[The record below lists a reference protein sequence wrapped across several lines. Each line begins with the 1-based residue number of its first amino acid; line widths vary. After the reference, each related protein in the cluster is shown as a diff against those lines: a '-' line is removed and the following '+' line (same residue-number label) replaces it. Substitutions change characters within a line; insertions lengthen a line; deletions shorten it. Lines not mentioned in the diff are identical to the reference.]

1 MVTPSR
7 ATPGSELLPERGG
20 GGGGGRTS
28 ARGREGGGE
37 VEEGREMGGDA
48 GGEGVGW
55 GGERAGV
62 LLEYAAIRRWSTF
75 TRLTVRILFPG
86 SDKS

>member
-1 MVTPSR
+1 VR
-7 ATPGSELLPERGG
+7 EGERGG
-20 GGGGGRTS
+20 EGEG
-28 ARGREGGGE
+28 EGG
-37 VEEGREMGGDA
+37 EGREMGGDA